1 MALRN
6 MHSYVE
12 FVSAKSIYPSF
23 FFQQDAE
30 KNLAKVQIL
39 SVSLILLPICIK
51 KIYFYGL
58 FYSMHV
64 MCLLVHSKVSG
75 F

>member
-12 FVSAKSIYPSF
+12 FVSAKSIHPSF
-23 FFQQDAE
+23 FSTQDAE